1 MAREGSLFIG
11 RLSKTTRT
19 RDVEEVFE
27 AYGRMTR
34 CEVKYGKSNYLR
46 LLPKIK
52 QTIIDSMGVKLS
64 LHVEQLPVPV
74 EVFIILL
81 LFCRC

>member
-1 MAREGSLFIG
+1 MRFERTCLLYISSGANFQEETKMAREGSLFIG

-34 CEVKYGKSNYLR
+34 CEVKYGLYY
-46 LLPKIK
+46 
-52 QTIIDSMGVKLS
+52 
-64 LHVEQLPVPV
+64 
-74 EVFIILL
+74 
-81 LFCRC
+81 